1 MNASSTELISILHT
15 DKPATD
21 RAEKLQLY
29 GRFIGDWDAKVITHA
44 ADGARHEASGEIHF
58 GWILQGRGI
67 QDVWMTPRLAERAN
81 APPLPV
87 AGNWYGTTLRIYDPN
102 LDAWRIYWI
111 DPATNSFR
119 QQIGR
124 PCGNDIVQEGK
135 TEQGELT
142 RWSFTKVTPSSFPS
156 SFHWLGEQSPG
167 GDNQW
172 RLAVE
177 VLARRKV
184 T

>member
-1 MNASSTELISILHT
+1 
-15 DKPATD
+15 
-21 RAEKLQLY
+21 
-29 GRFIGDWDAKVITHA
+29 
-44 ADGARHEASGEIHF
+44 
-58 GWILQGRGI
+58 
-67 QDVWMTPRLAERAN
+67 MTPRLAERAN
-81 APPLPV
+81 ASPLPV

>member
-1 MNASSTELISILHT
+1 MNASSTELISILHA

-29 GRFIGDWDAKVITHA
+29 GRFIGDWDARVITHA

-81 APPLPV
+81 ASPLPV

-142 RWSFTKVTPSSFPS
+142 QPVHASSPPATAAPRRGRTSGRSAGRRDRAVAAAPPAAPS
-156 SFHWLGEQSPG
+156 
-167 GDNQW
+167 
-172 RLAVE
+172 
-177 VLARRKV
+177 
-184 T
+184 